1 MFTCPGWHWCMFV
14 FLSRPA
20 SGPPPLW
27 KPAGI
32 GPCHL
37 QPCVEQEL
45 QTASFHGAT
54 QQWDPAN
61 QQLHASGSPGDC
73 SQTRREGCVNSQ
85 IIVLLRV
92 SFKLNR
98 SFFASRF
105 LYKICMVYK
114 NATHELHLC
123 ISIMMFYMLFR
134 CLLQIRAAFG
144 LGEKLRCAFG
154 VTLFRITCFV
164 TRSCWLRVGHAS

>member
-1 MFTCPGWHWCMFV
+1 MFTRPGWHWCMFV
-14 FLSRPA
+14 FLTRPA

-54 QQWDPAN
+54 QQRDPAN

-73 SQTRREGCVNSQ
+73 SQARREGCVNAGSYETVHSQ
-85 IIVLLRV
+85 ILVLLRV

-98 SFFASRF
+98 SFFASWF
-105 LYKICMVYK
+105 LYKSCTVYK
-114 NATHELHLC
+114 NTTHQLHLC
-123 ISIMMFYMLFR
+123 ISIMIYFMLFR
-134 CLLQIRAAFG
+134 CLL
-144 LGEKLRCAFG
+144 
-154 VTLFRITCFV
+154 
-164 TRSCWLRVGHAS
+164 